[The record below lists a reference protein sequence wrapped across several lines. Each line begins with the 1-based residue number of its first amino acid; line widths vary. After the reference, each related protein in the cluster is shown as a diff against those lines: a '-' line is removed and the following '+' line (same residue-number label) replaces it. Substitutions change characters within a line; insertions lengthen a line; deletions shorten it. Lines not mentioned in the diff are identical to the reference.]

1 MYRALLYIT
10 LLFFFS
16 FTFAVK
22 AERAYCAKYEECRE
36 ARWTD
41 LKKTLF
47 EDIDL
52 KSGEGIIE
60 LSTPERAPDGA
71 FVPISFKTHKLKDQ
85 EDIISIIHLVIDPAK

>member
-1 MYRALLYIT
+1 MYNLFMHRFLLNIA
-10 LLFFFS
+10 LFFFLS
-16 FTFAVK
+16 TTFALGVEMDWTK
-22 AERAYCAKYEECRE
+22 AYCAKYEECRE

-41 LKKTLF
+41 LKQALF

-71 FVPISFKTHKLKDQ
+71 FVPISFK
-85 EDIISIIHLVIDPAK
+85 DIQICY